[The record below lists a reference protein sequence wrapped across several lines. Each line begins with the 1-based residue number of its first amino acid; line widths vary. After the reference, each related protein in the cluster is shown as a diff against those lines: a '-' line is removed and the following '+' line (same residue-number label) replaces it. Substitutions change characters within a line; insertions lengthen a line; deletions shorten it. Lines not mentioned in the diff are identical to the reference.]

1 MSESSHYE
9 WIIHSRNQ
17 EQRLILIYSLVTL
30 DETCFS
36 MNHPWWPSKVK
47 RCKFGFSLIFIELC
61 RRDGSGTGRVTSAS
75 SWTCPR
81 MAVRI
86 SILWSLRPRGRLV
99 FEVTRTSV
107 AILTLDL
114 DIFVAIPLLSLF
126 THPFFTKVS
135 IIIPFI
141 IPSPSLP
148 SNVTGWLLWL
158 LTSCVPQI
166 ARSDE

>member
-17 EQRLILIYSLVTL
+17 EQKLILIYSLVTL

-86 SILWSLRPRGRLV
+86 SILWSLRPRAVLFSRSPGLQSQSSLSILISSSQSL
-99 FEVTRTSV
+99 FFPFSRTLFS
-107 AILTLDL
+107 
-114 DIFVAIPLLSLF
+114 PKCLLSFPLSSPRLLF
-126 THPFFTKVS
+126 H
-135 IIIPFI
+135 
-141 IPSPSLP
+141 LM
-148 SNVTGWLLWL
+148 LLDDYYD
-158 LTSCVPQI
+158 C
-166 ARSDE
+166 

>member
-17 EQRLILIYSLVTL
+17 EQRLILLYSLVTL
-30 DETCFS
+30 DETRMKTRFS

-86 SILWSLRPRGRLV
+86 SILWSLRSRGRLV

-114 DIFVAIPLLSLF
+114 DIFVAIPLLSLSRTLF
-126 THPFFTKVS
+126 SPKRLLSFPSSSPRLPFH
-135 IIIPFI
+135 
-141 IPSPSLP
+141 LM
-148 SNVTGWLLWL
+148 LLDDYYD
-158 LTSCVPQI
+158 C
-166 ARSDE
+166 